1 MKITIMQ
8 VTFFFIG
15 PIVNLLI
22 NFIVI
27 SFYIELKWVLL
38 KNLSTVLPFKSNFS
52 RKFQRFNA
60 TDGSIKILTN
70 SYELPQVSIK
80 MKNLKTFY
88 EAQTAVSYS
97 KERIQ
102 PPTTQKLKKNFLTEL
117 HRNIKI
123 FAFQT
128 LWYCSSWASGNG
140 AVQIIFQI
148 QTRNIFAENFVNR
161 VRPLVVLTG
170 CIFYNVEWV

>member
-1 MKITIMQ
+1 MGWK
-8 VTFFFIG
+8 
-15 PIVNLLI
+15 LLLCKSCKLWMTLWLI
-22 NFIVI
+22 CCFIVML
-27 SFYIELKWVLL
+27 FYIELKWLLL
-38 KNLSTVLPFKSNFS
+38 KNLSTVLPFKSNLS
-52 RKFQRFNA
+52 RKFQRLNA
-60 TDGSIKILTN
+60 TDGSIEILTN

-117 HRNIKI
+117 HRNIKT

-128 LWYCSSWASGNG
+128 LW
-140 AVQIIFQI
+140 
-148 QTRNIFAENFVNR
+148 
-161 VRPLVVLTG
+161 
-170 CIFYNVEWV
+170 